1 MVNVKENIKLIV
13 VGNFL
18 STKGVFLRF
27 SLQLEFAI
35 NWSEILDEDRIV
47 QSNFYSFL
55 LVIVTMTLVSGRMVE
70 QFL

>member
-47 QSNFYSFL
+47 QSHFYSFL

>member
-1 MVNVKENIKLIV
+1 MVNVKENINLIV
-13 VGNFL
+13 VGNLL

-47 QSNFYSFL
+47 ESNFYSFL
-55 LVIVTMTLVSGRMVE
+55 LVIVTMTLVSRRMVE

>member
-1 MVNVKENIKLIV
+1 MVNVKENINLIV
-13 VGNFL
+13 VGNLL

-47 QSNFYSFL
+47 QSHFYSFL